1 MFKSL
6 YYYIV
11 VVYTAL
17 CIYVV
22 SGYSNPNYPHI
33 GRQCPC
39 FCSIRSGDSSSPYWD
54 NQFGGEI
61 DEATC
66 NTTTCLDANQ
76 YADYMP
82 FCREVVTYKFCPR
95 QFDNRYLDLQ
105 GVELISS
112 LDTHART
119 CHTESM
125 ADPDKKL
132 RKGSEEDHEKCKQN
146 VRKGACYIVFPGCAT
161 GKVQPLGVC
170 TSFCKEERESCRAE
184 NSFVGDQRAISE
196 SCSESPWV
204 VNARWKDGV
213 WTVDDGSNN
222 ICIGSGISVSE
233 NMSVVVF
240 VMLSLVSMWLIV

>member
-125 ADPDKKL
+125 AIGARTNDTLFPMWVKK
-132 RKGSEEDHEKCKQN
+132 RKDFQRVFNRFNEREIPIN
-146 VRKGACYIVFPGCAT
+146 MRVVVPIRKHP
-161 GKVQPLGVC
+161 
-170 TSFCKEERESCRAE
+170 EERSDDSRK
-184 NSFVGDQRAISE
+184 SRLLFVRIDS
-196 SCSESPWV
+196 
-204 VNARWKDGV
+204 K
-213 WTVDDGSNN
+213 
-222 ICIGSGISVSE
+222 
-233 NMSVVVF
+233 F
-240 VMLSLVSMWLIV
+240 FMLSLYV

>member
-1 MFKSL
+1 MV
-6 YYYIV
+6 I
-11 VVYTAL
+11 YTAL

-66 NTTTCLDANQ
+66 NTTTCLDANK

-132 RKGSEEDHEKCKQN
+132 RKGSF
-146 VRKGACYIVFPGCAT
+146 VRAMGSPGGMKGHTSTGDIQWLGNAKELDRNFQGQLINPDEGEGFDENTKFIVHSARVHSGSS
-161 GKVQPLGVC
+161 GGPL
-170 TSFCKEERESCRAE
+170 F
-184 NSFVGDQRAISE
+184 D
-196 SCSESPWV
+196 
-204 VNARWKDGV
+204 
-213 WTVDDGSNN
+213 DDGS
-222 ICIGSGISVSE
+222 IIGLNTLKIQTII
-233 NMSVVVF
+233 
-240 VMLSLVSMWLIV
+240 LIVKIMAK